1 MTLKYIPLD
10 SATSVTSTQPE
21 YKDLSFGIF
30 TQKVTVTCSFIEEKK
45 KGGRPKKLKQG
56 RKNFKSMEET
66 GKTEK
71 TLQHIQ
77 DTAHTVTRKVEELEM
92 ESPLTCRIEEDQK
105 FQFTQEIREDLK
117 CPICKDILLKPLETL
132 SEHYF
137 RGECFKQAL
146 QSYGFPLD
154 FPVCRTQLN
163 LADYI
168 KKPSRMVLKVI
179 AEQSQM

>member
-66 GKTEK
+66 GQTEK

-92 ESPLTCRIEEDQK
+92 ESPLTCRRRGP
-105 FQFTQEIREDLK
+105 EISIYPGNQRR
-117 CPICKDILLKPLETL
+117 PQMPN
-132 SEHYF
+132 
-137 RGECFKQAL
+137 L
-146 QSYGFPLD
+146 QGYP
-154 FPVCRTQLN
+154 P
-163 LADYI
+163 
-168 KKPSRMVLKVI
+168 
-179 AEQSQM
+179 